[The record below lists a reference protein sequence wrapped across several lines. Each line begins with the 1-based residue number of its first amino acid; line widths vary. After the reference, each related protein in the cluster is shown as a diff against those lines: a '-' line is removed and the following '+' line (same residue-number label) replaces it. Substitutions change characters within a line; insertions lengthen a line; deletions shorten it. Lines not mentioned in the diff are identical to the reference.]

1 MIVACFHSFF
11 FHTLAAPKEDGQLK
25 NWLRGLWKRFTYVQE
40 TGHEDGK
47 AWKSI
52 RTQVSIGPSN
62 SFRLDNRWSW
72 QNKASQ
78 RTASSA
84 FRIIQTYLDYVWV
97 HLCASRNLV
106 TCDILWFMFLVTFR
120 DTRLLHVAFSHF
132 ASLLFLKISDIT
144 SVIGILLLLV
154 AGLAM
159 LFCGNVLCLSIQSE
173 KHPWDTT
180 FPDLASFPP
189 VMSWW
194 NLIHSLHPAPC
205 TRHPDLLSTHRDSP
219 WLTSKC
225 PEMSWDVLRSG
236 HHSTSHQPQGPAE
249 PSAGAELGLE
259 GIGKRTKAMY
269 AYV

>member
-1 MIVACFHSFF
+1 M
-11 FHTLAAPKEDGQLK
+11 
-25 NWLRGLWKRFTYVQE
+25 
-40 TGHEDGK
+40 K
-47 AWKSI
+47 ALHICPRNRTWGWKSI
-52 RTQVSIGPSN
+52 RTQVSTGPSN

-120 DTRLLHVAFSHF
+120 DTRLFHVAFSHF

-144 SVIGILLLLV
+144 SVIGILLL

-173 KHPWDTT
+173 KNPWDTT
-180 FPDLASFPP
+180 FPDLASFP
-189 VMSWW
+189 
-194 NLIHSLHPAPC
+194 HPAP

-219 WLTSKC
+219 WLTVTHRDSPWLTSKC
-225 PEMSWDVLRSG
+225 PEMSWGQGITARVTSRKGLRSLAQVQ
-236 HHSTSHQPQGPAE
+236 SLAWR
-249 PSAGAELGLE
+249 A
-259 GIGKRTKAMY
+259 
-269 AYV
+269 